1 MAGHT
6 IAFALPV
13 GRWEVTVPAVSPP
26 SAATTVLLPSSADGH
41 AHFAAAATVPRL
53 GVGGL
58 GDRRRLADPAGG
70 AAARPRR
77 RTPVEAAGLV
87 PTGRRRRGRCPPQGG
102 VCVGWPTGSG
112 GGGVG
117 TPPDPA
123 GAAAADADWGAPATE
138 ETTGAAATPTA
149 TLTRRTAALAAA
161 TVLASA
167 VNRIVYRLQLVP
179 MRGYTFFVA
188 QACAVA
194 YVTVYFSVLA
204 IRRRKGVVAADAPA
218 AARRDHGRTFAII
231 GALEA
236 TAFAVQ
242 LYAAGRL
249 PGSFI
254 SVLNQ
259 AVLPFSMTASAVLLG
274 RRYNAAQVGGAAIVI
289 AGVLLCIAPSAF
301 GLGAASSSKAAAA
314 AAAAAGVGRGG
325 ISGAAVAVHA
335 ALFASTMAL
344 IGVVVVLKE
353 RLLKVSGLDVFIV
366 NSYGS
371 LAQCVATAALL
382 PVSVRLAAG
391 GTPVG
396 AYVRAGMAALTGAT
410 SPYMPW
416 LTLAYIGANLSFNIA
431 ALNLVRCSSAVVA
444 LLASLFTVPLTSLVF
459 CLPLP
464 LLVATPFSWWFVGG
478 LAVISTGVLLYNKGG
493 K

>member
-1 MAGHT
+1 MARPCRRGGWRG
-6 IAFALPV
+6 AAL
-13 GRWEVTVPAVSPP
+13 W
-26 SAATTVLLPSSADGH
+26 
-41 AHFAAAATVPRL
+41 AAAA
-53 GVGGL
+53 
-58 GDRRRLADPAGG
+58 
-70 AAARPRR
+70 AAAPD
-77 RTPVEAAGLV
+77 AAAA
-87 PTGRRRRGRCPPQGG
+87 
-102 VCVGWPTGSG
+102 GSG
-112 GGGVG
+112 GN
-117 TPPDPA
+117 
-123 GAAAADADWGAPATE
+123 
-138 ETTGAAATPTA
+138 
-149 TLTRRTAALAAA
+149 TLPRRTAILAAA
-161 TVLASA
+161 TVFASA

-188 QACAVA
+188 QSCAAA
-194 YVTVYFSVLA
+194 YVVVYFSVLA
-204 IRRRKGVVAADAPA
+204 LRRRRGLVAAGAPA
-218 AARRDHGRTFAII
+218 AARRDHGRTFAVI

-249 PGSFI
+249 PGALI

-274 RRYNAAQVGGAAIVI
+274 RRYNATQVGGAATVI
-289 AGVLLCIAPSAF
+289 AGVLLCTAPSAV
-301 GLGAASSSKAAAA
+301 GLGGAGASSKAAAA
-314 AAAAAGVGRGG
+314 VAAATAAGA
-325 ISGAAVAVHA
+325 GAAVAAHA

-353 RLLKVSGLDVFIV
+353 RLLKVGGLDVFIV

-382 PVSVRLAAG
+382 PLSVRLAAG
-391 GTPVG
+391 GAPVG
-396 AYVRAGMAALTGAT
+396 AYVREGVAALTGAT

-478 LAVISTGVLLYNKGG
+478 LAVITAGVLLYNRGG
-493 K
+493 KK

>member
-1 MAGHT
+1 MGSYRCRVRQQRRRRQRRRLPRPPT
-6 IAFALPV
+6 SSDRALV
-13 GRWEVTVPAVSPP
+13 AAAPAVSDRGVGRLGGRHRPAGGEEGGGSTRRRRRAP
-26 SAATTVLLPSSADGH
+26 VV
-41 AHFAAAATVPRL
+41 AAAAAL
-53 GVGGL
+53 
-58 GDRRRLADPAGG
+58 
-70 AAARPRR
+70 
-77 RTPVEAAGLV
+77 
-87 PTGRRRRGRCPPQGG
+87 
-102 VCVGWPTGSG
+102 
-112 GGGVG
+112 
-117 TPPDPA
+117 
-123 GAAAADADWGAPATE
+123 AADADDSGWASATDGGAGSSP
-138 ETTGAAATPTA
+138 G

-161 TVLASA
+161 TVFASA

-188 QACAVA
+188 QSCAAA
-194 YVTVYFSVLA
+194 YVAVYFSVLA
-204 IRRRKGVVAADAPA
+204 VRRRRGMVAADAPA
-218 AARRDHGRTFAII
+218 AARRTHGRTFAVI

-236 TAFAVQ
+236 TAFAIQ

-249 PGSFI
+249 PGSLI

-289 AGVLLCIAPSAF
+289 AGVLLCIAPSAV
-301 GLGAASSSKAAAA
+301 GLGAVASSKAAAA
-314 AAAAAGVGRGG
+314 AAAAAGVGSAGG
-325 ISGAAVAVHA
+325 GAGGAAVAIHA

-353 RLLKVSGLDVFIV
+353 RLLKVGGLDVFIV

-382 PVSVRLAAG
+382 PLSVRLAAG

-396 AYVRAGMAALTGAT
+396 AYVRAGIAALTGAT

-416 LTLAYIGANLSFNIA
+416 LTLAYICANLTFNIA

-478 LAVISTGVLLYNKGG
+478 LAVISSGVLLYNKGG